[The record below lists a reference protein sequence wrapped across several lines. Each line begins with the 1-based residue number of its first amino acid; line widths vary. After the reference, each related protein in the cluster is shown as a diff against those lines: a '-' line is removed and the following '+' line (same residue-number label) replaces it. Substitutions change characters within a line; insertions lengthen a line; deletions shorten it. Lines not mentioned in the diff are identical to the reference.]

1 MTTSPAPAGSLR
13 RLLQFLRP
21 HWRLGLLGGT
31 MLAASVALQLPMPL
45 LTMYLVDHVIPQRS
59 FTILHWIGLGLGL
72 FLILQSAS
80 AYGQNLVY
88 AGFRNRVMFAI
99 RRRLFLHLEHLP
111 LSFFEQHKAGYVTS
125 RVSSDVNKLQGMMAN
140 SLLTAFKEGLTLVVG
155 IGLAFWID
163 WKLALIAMAILP
175 AYVFWLSRWNPRVRQ
190 LRRETQEGYAQVTG
204 DLLETVSGIHLVK
217 SFLAERRELVRML
230 GALRRALNSEYDTA
244 RAVTLMTV
252 GAGFLSG
259 LGKLS
264 LIWIGCWQIMNGSL
278 TLGGFLAFN
287 SFLRYLFGPAESL
300 VTVNAGVQQS
310 LAAADRIFEI
320 LDMTPEQRATTHRRR
335 RLRKR
340 ARGEVVFDHVT
351 FSYDGRRPAL
361 SEIDLRIEAG
371 TTVALVGAS
380 GAGKST
386 LVKLLAGLYPVDSGS
401 IRLDGMDLREIEL
414 RSLREQIAWVPQEIF
429 LFSADVWTNLRY
441 GKPKASQEEVV
452 RAARLA
458 NAHEFLASLPE
469 GYDTQIGERG
479 VRLSGGQRQRVA
491 IAMAFLKD
499 APILVLDEATSA
511 VDAISEAAVQEAMAR
526 LTADRT
532 TFIIA
537 HRLTTVQEAD
547 LIVVLDRGRVAEQGT
562 HRTLLQVGGRYSD
575 LYSRN
580 LAA

>member
-1 MTTSPAPAGSLR
+1 MTTNSTTAGSLR
-13 RLLQFLRP
+13 RFLTFLRP
-21 HWRLGLLGGT
+21 HWKLGLLGGA

-59 FTILHWIGLGLGL
+59 FAILHWIGAGLGL

-88 AGFRNRVMFAI
+88 AGFRNRVMFAV
-99 RRRLFLHLEHLP
+99 RRRLFFHLEHLP
-111 LSFFEQHKAGYVTS
+111 LSFFEQRKAGYLTS
-125 RVSSDVNKLQGMMAN
+125 RVSSDVNQLQGMMAN
-140 SLLTAFKEGLTLVVG
+140 NVLAAFKEGLTLLVG

-163 WKLALIAMAILP
+163 WKLAVIAVAILP

-190 LRRETQEGYAQVTG
+190 LRRQTQEGHARVTG
-204 DLLETVSGIHLVK
+204 DLLETVCGIHLVK
-217 SFLAERRELVRML
+217 AYLAERRELVRML
-230 GALRRALNSEYDTA
+230 GSLRGALNTEFAAA

-252 GAGFLSG
+252 GAAFFSS

-264 LIWIGCWQIMNGSL
+264 LIWFGCWQIMTGDL

-287 SFLRYLFGPAESL
+287 SFLHYLFGPAETL
-300 VTVNAGVQQS
+300 VSVNAGVQES

-320 LDMTPEQRATTHRRR
+320 LDTTPEQRSAARRR
-335 RLRKR
+335 RLPRR
-340 ARGEVVFDHVT
+340 VRGEVVFDGVT

-361 SEIDLRIEAG
+361 SAIDLRIAPG

-386 LVKLLAGLYPVDSGS
+386 LVKLLAGLYPVESGT
-401 IRLDGMDLREIEL
+401 IRLDGIDLREIDL
-414 RSLREQIAWVPQEIF
+414 RSLREQIAWVPQETY
-429 LFSADVWTNLRY
+429 LFSGDVWTNLRY
-441 GKPKASQEEVV
+441 GKSKASKMEMV

-458 NAHEFLASLPE
+458 NADEFLARLPD

-479 VRLSGGQRQRVA
+479 VRLSGGQRQRLA

-511 VDAISEAAVQEAMAR
+511 IDSISEAAVQEALAR

-547 LIVVLDRGRVAEQGT
+547 LIVVLDRGRIVEQGT
-562 HRTLLQVGGRYSD
+562 HHTLLHVGGRYSD